1 MSENTASPEQK
12 SWYDTGYTG
21 IKREQDRIDNTN
33 TPNRIWIPA
42 GGKRELVFVD
52 DEPVGIHEHN
62 PKMNGEWKNWYTCG
76 KEVYDE
82 AACCE
87 LLNPSGYKPYYV
99 GFYTVIDCSEWV
111 DKKGN
116 KYQYEL
122 KLFPAKLKTL
132 KRLEMRRKDRGPFAG
147 KLFSIARIDSKS
159 AATGDEFEMIRDAD
173 MAKLF
178 TLANYKGKKL
188 SDLFSKGVDEENI
201 SRLKNTWKLEV
212 VDGKVV
218 PKIVPFNYSKILYPL
233 SPKDIRAALNG
244 QQIDKREDG
253 DFGGG
258 GATGGTAGG
267 TGSGSADESVPF

>member
-1 MSENTASPEQK
+1 MSENTASTEQK

-33 TPNRIWIPA
+33 TPNRVWIPA

-62 PKMNGEWKNWYTCG
+62 PKINGDWKNWFTCG
-76 KEVYDE
+76 KEVYSDS
-82 AACCE
+82 ACCE
-87 LLNPSGYKPYYV
+87 LLNGSGYKPYYI

-147 KLFSIARIDSKS
+147 KLFSIMRIDGKS
-159 AATGDEFEMIRDAD
+159 AATGDEFEMVRDVD

-188 SDLFSKGVDEENI
+188 TDLFAKGIDEDNI
-201 SRLKNTWKLEV
+201 NRLKNTWKVEV

-218 PKIVPFNYSKILYPL
+218 PKVVPFNYSKILYPL
-233 SPKDIRAALNG
+233 SPKDIRSALSG
-244 QQIDKREDG
+244 QQIDKRDD

-258 GATGGTAGG
+258 GGSSSES
-267 TGSGSADESVPF
+267 TGSGGGSADETVPF